1 MSVTEKRWSVCTL
14 EKMVAPKT
22 KSDDTFL
29 KVHIGCIDPVAQNP
43 ESVYL
48 FDEQNK
54 YMYIIPN
61 YLTKPGNQPN
71 N

>member
-1 MSVTEKRWSVCTL
+1 
-14 EKMVAPKT
+14 MVAPKT

-48 FDEQNK
+48 FHKLNK